1 MPGVEAGESV
11 LRERL
16 TAIVRSTPVLMRV
29 LSVARRLC
37 LSDWLVFSGAV
48 YQPVLNHL
56 TGRPHDY
63 GIKDYDLGYYDASDL
78 SYGAEDAVI
87 CRVKAAFDEPLR
99 SMIEVRNQARVHL
112 WFEGKFG
119 EPYGPLSCS
128 AEALERFTS
137 ATFAVGVR
145 LEPDN
150 RLHIEAPFGLADLFG
165 LRLRPNPRWKTV
177 HFARTSAGVRRRWPE
192 VVIDNGH
199 HRGSADQIALRN
211 SDADLTLSTR
221 R

>member
-1 MPGVEAGESV
+1 MRTGAACPSRLRLVLAGVLARYPQGAGHCDA
-11 LRERL
+11 
-16 TAIVRSTPVLMRV
+16 AI
-29 LSVARRLC
+29 
-37 LSDWLVFSGAV
+37 
-48 YQPVLNHL
+48 H
-56 TGRPHDY
+56 
-63 GIKDYDLGYYDASDL
+63 
-78 SYGAEDAVI
+78 
-87 CRVKAAFDEPLR
+87 RVKGTFEEPLR
-99 SMIEVRNQARVHL
+99 SMVEIRNQARVHL

-192 VVIDNGH
+192 LVIDNGH
-199 HRGSADQIALRN
+199 HRGVQPVR
-211 SDADLTLSTR
+211 
-221 R
+221 